1 MKKTKALVASLLAF
15 LLIPAL
21 LSSCFLAK
29 KELVMATGGA
39 SGTYYPLGAAIAGI
53 WNEGMGDV
61 DVKVLTTGASVEN
74 IRLLDKGEVQA
85 AIVQNDVLDYAWNGT
100 DLFEGDKI
108 EGIQAIGTLY
118 PEVVQVAASTESGI
132 TDVRGLRGKRVSV
145 GDSGSGVELNAKQI
159 LEGYGLSFGD
169 IEMQNLS
176 FKESADAI
184 RGGML
189 DACFVTAGVP
199 NAALQELASSSGI
212 VLVPV
217 SGAEA
222 KAVCT
227 GYPFYTKT
235 VIPGGT
241 YRGTDADVQALSVKA
256 TLVVSASL
264 SEDTVYRMTK
274 ALFEHLG
281 ELGEAHPKG
290 RDLSAPA
297 AISGVTIY
305 FHPGAIKYY
314 RECGA
319 M

>member
-1 MKKTKALVASLLAF
+1 MKKPKALVASFLAF

-21 LSSCFLAK
+21 LSSCFLSK

-39 SGTYYPLGAAIAGI
+39 SGTYYPLGTAIAGI
-53 WNEGMGDV
+53 WNECQDDV

-74 IRLLDKGEVQA
+74 IRLLAKGEAQV

-100 DLFEGDKI
+100 DLFEGEKI
-108 EGIQAIGTLY
+108 GGIQAIGTLY
-118 PEVVQVAASTESGI
+118 PEVIQIAASVPSGI
-132 TDVRGLRGKRVSV
+132 TDVNGMRGKRVSV
-145 GDSGSGVELNAKQI
+145 GDLGSGVELNAKQI

-169 IEMQNLS
+169 IEKNNLS
-176 FKESADAI
+176 FKDSADAM
-184 RGGML
+184 RKGML

-199 NAALQELASSSGI
+199 NEALQELASASGL
-212 VLVPV
+212 VLIPV

-227 GYPFYTKT
+227 GHPFYTKT

-241 YRGTDADVQALSVKA
+241 YRGSDGDVQALSVKA
-256 TLVVSASL
+256 TLVVSSSL
-264 SEDTVYRMTK
+264 SEDTVYKLTK
-274 ALFEHLG
+274 ALFEHLV
-281 ELGEAHPKG
+281 ELGAAHPKG
-290 RDLSAPA
+290 RDVSAPA
-297 AISGVTIY
+297 TISGVTIF
-305 FHPGAIKYY
+305 FHPGAVRYY

>member
-1 MKKTKALVASLLAF
+1 MKKTKALVASFLAF

-21 LSSCFLAK
+21 LSSCFLVK

-39 SGTYYPLGAAIAGI
+39 SGTYYPLGTAIAGI
-53 WNEGMGDV
+53 WNEGLGDV

-74 IRLLDKGEVQA
+74 IRLLDKGEVQV

-100 DLFEGDKI
+100 DLFEGDRI

-118 PEVVQVAASTESGI
+118 PEVIQIAASSASGI
-132 TDVRGLRGKRVSV
+132 TDIGGLRGRKVSV
-145 GDSGSGVELNAKQI
+145 GDQGSGVELNAKQI

-169 IEMQNLS
+169 IDKSNLS
-176 FKESADAI
+176 FKDSADAI
-184 RGGML
+184 RKGML

-199 NAALQELASSSGI
+199 NAALQELASASGI
-212 VLVPV
+212 VLIPV

-227 GYPFYTKT
+227 GHPFYTKT

-241 YRGTDADVQALSVKA
+241 YWGSDDDVQALSVKA
-256 TLVVSASL
+256 TLVVSSSL
-264 SEDTVYRMTK
+264 SEDAVYRMTK
-274 ALFEHLG
+274 ALFEHLE
-281 ELGEAHPKG
+281 ELGAAHPKG
-290 RDLSAPA
+290 RDVSAPA
-297 AISGVTIY
+297 AISGVTIF
-305 FHPGAIKYY
+305 FHPGAVRYY